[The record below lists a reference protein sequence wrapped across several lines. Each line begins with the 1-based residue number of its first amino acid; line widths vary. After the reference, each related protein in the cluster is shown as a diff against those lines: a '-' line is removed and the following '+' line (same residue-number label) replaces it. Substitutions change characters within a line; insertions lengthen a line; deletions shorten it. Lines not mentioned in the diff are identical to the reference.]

1 MGLAESNEDQFF
13 VRNFFTK
20 STCDERVNARRSYER
35 WMSVTREREKKRER
49 GKGAES
55 KRVKGREEVRVI
67 DGKLNGRM
75 DGGLTPERPL
85 NSDLFY
91 RPLPHESG
99 EF

>member
-1 MGLAESNEDQFF
+1 MYEIFSQRARATKGLMLVDHTSDGY
-13 VRNFFTK
+13 
-20 STCDERVNARRSYER
+20 RSLK
-35 WMSVTREREKKRER
+35 REKERER